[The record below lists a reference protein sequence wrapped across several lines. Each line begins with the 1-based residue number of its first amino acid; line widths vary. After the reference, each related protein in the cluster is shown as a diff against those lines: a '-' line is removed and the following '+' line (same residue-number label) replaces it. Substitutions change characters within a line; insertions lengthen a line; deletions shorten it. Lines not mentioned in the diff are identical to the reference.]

1 MSRFLEKLKAKNADL
16 QAEPVRIAFLGDSV
30 TQGCFEIYRNGPESV
45 ETVFD
50 PESAY
55 SACLRRIFAAVCP
68 RVPVAIINTGIS
80 GDNAPNG
87 LRRLERDVLAC
98 RPDLV
103 VVCFGLNDSGAG
115 PDGLQRYSDAVR
127 GILRRLRTEGIDA
140 ILLTPNMMCSRVDH
154 RITDE
159 LERRIAAGIVPVQTE
174 GVLDAYVEAARAAA
188 AAEGARLCDCYALWK
203 AMDTAG
209 LDTTAM
215 LSNHINHPTRELH
228 WLFAWKL
235 FQTIFEE

>member
-16 QAEPVRIAFLGDSV
+16 HAEPVRIAFLGDSV

-50 PESAY
+50 PENAY
-55 SACLRRIFAAVCP
+55 SACLRKIFAAVCP

-87 LRRLERDVLAC
+87 LQRLERDVLAC

-115 PDGLQRYSDAVR
+115 LDGLQRYSDAVR
-127 GILRRLRTEGIDA
+127 GILRRLRAGGIDA
-140 ILLTPNMMCSRVDH
+140 ILMTPNMMCSHVDC

-159 LERRIAAGIVPVQTE
+159 LERRIAAGIVPVQTD
-174 GVLDAYVEAARAAA
+174 GVLDAYVQAARAAA
-188 AAEGARLCDCYALWK
+188 AAEDARLCDCYALWK